1 MASVLTEPIFLPPKV
16 HNFLDNVLFTPESY
30 FHPEF
35 APQPRIIGVY
45 GREGLKKAS
54 VIEEHLKGR
63 GLSVWKITC
72 QTSKT
77 GNALLELLARQKA
90 DSEFPDIQSVVIIEH
105 ADTFLYDAESREVTM
120 DIFDVFESYLKNTK
134 GRIICVF
141 DRLPGYEPKGR
152 GEFAQW
158 YEEHWTRFFKLFDT
172 EVFFQ
177 APHRDF
183 RIAFYKYTI
192 QDFVNHQNSV
202 GKKLDNQLTEEDYEY
217 LANHSQFATQHNML
231 TFLTKIFYPLIYD
244 QTESPVLNL
253 TVFQDAMYNL
263 HELGGNYIYHQSFHR
278 IEDRFSTALKNGPV
292 VPDLAVIRN
301 AACKSQELPAAAPP
315 VSIASGGGGATKFS
329 EENASETNA
338 KDTIEKTKKKKNKKK
353 RENTPVIPEQEYP
366 DPLAGILGAAPPPPK
381 KEEGDASKRV
391 KITEEN

>member
-1 MASVLTEPIFLPPKV
+1 MASVLTEPVFLPPKV
-16 HNFLDNVLFTPESY
+16 HKFLDNVLFTPESH
-30 FHPEF
+30 FHPEY

-45 GREGLKKAS
+45 GREGLRKAS

-63 GLSVWKITC
+63 GLSVWRITC

-77 GNALLELLARQKA
+77 GNALLELMARQKA
-90 DSEFPDIQSVVIIEH
+90 DSEFPDIQSVVIIEY
-105 ADTFLYDAESREVTM
+105 ADTFLYDAESREVTL

-141 DRLPGYEPKGR
+141 DRLPGLEPKGR

-158 YEEHWTRFFKLFDT
+158 YDEHWARFFKLFDT

-192 QDFVNHQNSV
+192 QDFVNCQNAV

-217 LANHSQFATQHNML
+217 LANHSQFATQYNML
-231 TFLTKIFYPLIYD
+231 TFLTKIFYQLIYD
-244 QTESPVLNL
+244 QTESPVVNL
-253 TVFQDAMYNL
+253 TLFQDCMYNL
-263 HELGGNYIYHQSFHR
+263 HELGGNYICASSLHR

-301 AACKSQELPAAAPP
+301 ANCKPQGPPAAPP
-315 VSIASGGGGATKFS
+315 VSGGGGGTTKFS

-338 KDTIEKTKKKKNKKK
+338 KETIEKTKKKKNKKK
-353 RENTPVIPEQEYP
+353 REKTPVIPEQEYP
-366 DPLAGILGAAPPPPK
+366 DPLAGILPPPLPPS
-381 KEEGDASKRV
+381 EEEVSKRV